1 MSIKM
6 KPGGLNRLNRLEEF
20 YAGGLNRLEEFY
32 VCYKLSK
39 SC

>member
-1 MSIKM
+1 M
-6 KPGGLNRLNRLEEF
+6 KPGGLNRGLNRLEEF
-20 YAGGLNRLEEFY
+20 YVGGLNRLEEFY

>member
-1 MSIKM
+1 M
-6 KPGGLNRLNRLEEF
+6 KPGGLNRHKNETRRIKP
-20 YAGGLNRLEEFY
+20 GGLNRLEEFY